1 MEIPIDV
8 GLMAW
13 TLRLRPVGL
22 TYRFAGPNSTT
33 KPIKSLRNPDSQDN
47 VLQVRS
53 GWAVRNDSGG
63 GSGASGF
70 IVPVVYI
77 VSPFEIL
84 GLPYRILHVNMVIP
98 KNRTA
103 METIGRILQS
113 NSGM

>member
-1 MEIPIDV
+1 MEIPIAV

-13 TLRLRPVGL
+13 TLRLRPVGF

-47 VLQVRS
+47 VLQGRS

-70 IVPVVYI
+70 TVPVVYI
-77 VSPFEIL
+77 VVPF
-84 GLPYRILHVNMVIP
+84 GLPYRILHVKMDIP

-103 METIGRILQS
+103 METIGRMLQS
-113 NSGM
+113 NGGM